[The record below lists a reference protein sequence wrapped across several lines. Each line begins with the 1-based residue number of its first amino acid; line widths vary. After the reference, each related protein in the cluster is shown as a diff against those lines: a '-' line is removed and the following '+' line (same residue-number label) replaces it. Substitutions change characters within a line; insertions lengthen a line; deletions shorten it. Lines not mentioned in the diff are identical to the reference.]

1 MRADELIEARE
12 HGERAHGT
20 RAKYV
25 VERCR
30 CDACRKAC
38 RDYETWRSRQHAY
51 GRTPYVDA
59 GPVRAHIRKLR
70 AAGLG
75 WKRVADRAGIPESTV
90 WKLLYGDPKRG
101 QTPSKRVRRRTAR
114 AILAVTCDLDALG
127 ATVHVPATGTVR
139 RLRALVAIG
148 WSQSKLAVMLGRLPA
163 NLGKTM
169 SATEVAAGTARSVRD
184 LYDRLWD
191 RPPPETTHSERQS
204 ASRARNLA
212 RRNGWVPP
220 MAYDDDA
227 LDDPEA
233 TPQLGEPENRRGGR
247 RVDLAEVD
255 HLVAF
260 GCPPEE
266 IAARMGVSVSAI
278 AKARYRAAERAAS

>member
-1 MRADELIEARE
+1 MTRAQPRE
-12 HGERAHGT
+12 HGT

-25 VERCR
+25 VEKCR
-30 CDACRKAC
+30 CDACREVC
-38 RDYETWRSRQHAY
+38 RDYERWRLRQKAY
-51 GRTPYVDA
+51 GRTAYVDA
-59 GPVRAHIRKLR
+59 APVRAYIRGLR

-75 WKRVADRAGIPESTV
+75 WKRVADRAGIAESTM
-90 WKLLYGDPKRG
+90 WKLIYGDPKRR
-101 QTPSKRVRRRTAR
+101 QAPSRRVRRRTAR

-127 ATVHVPATGTVR
+127 ATVHVPAVGTAR

-148 WSQSKLAVMLGRLPA
+148 WSQSKLAQMLGKLPA

-169 SATEVAAGTARSVRD
+169 TSEQVAAGTARAVRD

-191 RPPPETTHSERQS
+191 RPPPESTWSERQS

-220 MAYDDDA
+220 LAWDDDA

-233 TPQLGEPENRRGGR
+233 VPQLGEPDPVRPGRGR
-247 RVDLAEVD
+247 ALVDLAEVD
-255 HLVAF
+255 HLAAF
-260 GCPPEE
+260 GCSLEE
-266 IAARMGVSVSAI
+266 IAARMGVGVGAI
-278 AKARYRAAERAAS
+278 ERARYRAAERAAA